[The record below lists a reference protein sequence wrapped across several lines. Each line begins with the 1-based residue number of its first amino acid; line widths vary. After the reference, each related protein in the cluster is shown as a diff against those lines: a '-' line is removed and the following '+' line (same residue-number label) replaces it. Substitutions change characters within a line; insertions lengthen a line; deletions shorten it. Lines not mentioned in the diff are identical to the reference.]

1 MNIENYKAQLA
12 KTDTFIFDV
21 DGVFTDN
28 IVYLTEDGSQMR
40 TANVRDGY
48 AVQVAVKKGI
58 KIFILSGGKNEA
70 VRKRFEMLGVQEI
83 HLGVGTKKVKLQEWI
98 DEGKINPNTTTYMGD
113 DIPDFWVMQMVAMS
127 TCPADAAFEIRNI
140 SDYISPFKGGQGC
153 VRDVLEQTLKLKKM
167 WMDDESTS
175 W

>member
-1 MNIENYKAQLA
+1 MAIENYKHQLA
-12 KTDTFIFDV
+12 LTDTFIFDV

-28 IVYLTEDGSQMR
+28 IIFLTSDGDQMR

-48 AVQVAVKKGI
+48 AVQLAIKKGI

-83 HLGVGTKKVKLQEWI
+83 HLGVPTKKTKLQEWI
-98 DEGKINPNTTTYMGD
+98 DQGKINPSTTAYMGD
-113 DIPDFWVMQMVAMS
+113 DIPDFWVMQMVGMAV
-127 TCPADAAFEIRNI
+127 CPNDAVPEIRKI
-140 SDYISPFKGGQGC
+140 SHYISPLNGGHGC
-153 VRDVLEQTLKLKKM
+153 VRDVLEQSLKLKKY

>member
-12 KTDTFIFDV
+12 KTNTFIFDV

-48 AVQVAVKKGI
+48 AVQLAVKKGI
-58 KIFILSGGKNEA
+58 KI
-70 VRKRFEMLGVQEI
+70 FEMLGVQEI
-83 HLGVGTKKVKLQEWI
+83 HLGVPTKKIRLQEWI
-98 DEGKINPNTTTYMGD
+98 DTGKIDPTTTVYMGD
-113 DIPDFWVMQMVAMS
+113 DIPDFWVMQMVAMG

-140 SDYISPFKGGQGC
+140 ADYISPFKGGKGC
-153 VRDVLEQTLKLKKM
+153 VRDIIEQTLKLKKM

>member
-1 MNIENYKAQLA
+1 MDIQNYKEQLG
-12 KTDTFIFDV
+12 KTETFVFDV

-28 IVYLTEDGSQMR
+28 IVYLSADGEQMR

-48 AVQVAVKKGI
+48 AVQLAIKKGI
-58 KIFILSGGKNEA
+58 QIFILSGGKSEA
-70 VRKRFEMLGVQEI
+70 VRKRFEMLGVKEI
-83 HLGVGTKKVKLQEWI
+83 HLGVPTKKDKLQSWI
-98 DEGKINPNTTTYMGD
+98 DQGLLNPATTVYVGD

-127 TCPADAAFEIRNI
+127 CCPSDAAPEIRKI
-140 SDYISPFKGGQGC
+140 ADYISPHKGGHGC
-153 VRDVLEQTLKLKKM
+153 VRDILEQSLKLKKY